1 MKSHLF
7 ECADTD
13 NHMQKHIQTRMKTCV
28 LNSFIPVNLNNTIA
42 AVFNPILIDV
52 SLNKEYGDKTSMLKS
67 FSKVNGHLR
76 DI

>member
-1 MKSHLF
+1 
-7 ECADTD
+7 
-13 NHMQKHIQTRMKTCV
+13 MQTQLQAGMNTCV

-42 AVFNPILIDV
+42 AVFNPTLIDV

-67 FSKVNGHLR
+67 FSKVNGHLK